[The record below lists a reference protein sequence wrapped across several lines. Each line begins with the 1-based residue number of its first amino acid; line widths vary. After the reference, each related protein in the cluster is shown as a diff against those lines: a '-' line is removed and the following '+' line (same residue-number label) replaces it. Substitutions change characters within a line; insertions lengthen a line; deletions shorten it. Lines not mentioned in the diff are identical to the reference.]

1 MYRSNV
7 APRRHLSATLAIAG
21 LAAALVL
28 ASLSPAEAARRRA
41 RKGPVYTPP
50 FAAMVV
56 DAKTGKTLYGKN
68 EDALRHPA
76 SITKVMTLYLL
87 FEQLDKGRY
96 RLDSPLKIS
105 SSAAAQAPSKLGL
118 EPGETITVDDAI
130 KALVT
135 KSANDIAYAVAEN
148 IGGSEEAFAEMMTR
162 KARALGMSRT
172 VFVNASGLPDA
183 EQVTTARD
191 LTILA
196 RAVQDRFPRY
206 YSYFSTPSFRYDG
219 AVIRNHNKLLGRV
232 EGVDGIKT
240 GFTRTSGFNL
250 MTSAKSN
257 GRHVVAVVLGGTS
270 GGSRDRIMASL
281 VRAHLPHASAA
292 PRTTALVMEAQA
304 DPSRSES
311 KSEPRAEA
319 KSASLFDALK
329 SRIQESE
336 GGEEPRKLPHQPPG
350 VDLSRVRPVYSSDQ
364 SRLTTTPSAFRWIAG
379 PQGAARGEGRP
390 VDAALALPQKSVSQ
404 SETRKDAKS
413 DVKVEA
419 RADTKVEAKVAAKS
433 EARSMEA
440 RAAAQKPA
448 DVADVK
454 STQDLGDKVDHRP
467 TGSTGWVIQLGA
479 PEDEGKAK
487 ELLAAAKNST
497 RALRHASP
505 FTEKVVKGGTTLW
518 RARFSGFDPDAAQ
531 AACKELKRNGFACFA
546 TKG

>member
-1 MYRSNV
+1 MHRSSA
-7 APRRHLSATLAIAG
+7 APRRRWSATVAIAG
-21 LAAALVL
+21 LAAALVIS
-28 ASLSPAEAARRRA
+28 SLSPAEAGRRRA
-41 RKGPVYTPP
+41 RKAPAYSPP
-50 FAAMVV
+50 FAAIVV
-56 DAKTGKTLYGKN
+56 DAKTGKTLYAKN

-105 SSAAAQAPSKLGL
+105 AHAAAQAPTKLGL

-135 KSANDIAYAVAEN
+135 KSANDIACAIAEN
-148 IGGSEEAFAEMMTR
+148 VAGSEESFAEMMTR

-172 VFVNASGLPDA
+172 VFTNASGLPDA

-191 LTILA
+191 LAILA

-206 YSYFSTPSFRYDG
+206 YPYFSTHSFRYGG

-240 GFTRTSGFNL
+240 GFTRMSGFNL

-257 GRHVVAVVLGGTS
+257 GRHVVAIVLGGAS
-270 GGSRDRIMASL
+270 GGGRDRIMSAL
-281 VRAHLPHASAA
+281 VRTHLPQASAA
-292 PRTTALVMEAQA
+292 PRTTALVVEAQA
-304 DPSRSES
+304 EPTRNEARSEAR
-311 KSEPRAEA
+311 SETTGV
-319 KSASLFDALK
+319 SLFDAFK
-329 SRIQESE
+329 SRAQPEQSAATA
-336 GGEEPRKLPHQPPG
+336 EEPARLAQQPRG
-350 VDLSRVRPVYSSDQ
+350 VDLTKVRPVYSSDQ

-379 PQGAARGEGRP
+379 PQGAARGEARP
-390 VDAALALPQKSVSQ
+390 VDAVALAPPQKSAAQ
-404 SETRKDAKS
+404 GDAKA
-413 DVKVEA
+413 DA
-419 RADTKVEAKVAAKS
+419 RADAKS
-433 EARSMEA
+433 EAKIEAKIEAKPESKSLDA
-440 RAAAQKPA
+440 RAAAHKPA
-448 DVADVK
+448 EAVEAK
-454 STQDLGDKVDHRP
+454 PAPRQEEQVDHRH

-487 ELLAAAKNST
+487 ALLAAAKGSART
-497 RALRHASP
+497 LRHASP
-505 FTEKVVKGGTTLW
+505 FTEKIVKGGSVLW
-518 RARFSGFDPDAAQ
+518 RARFSGFDPDSAQ

>member
-1 MYRSNV
+1 MYWSSG
-7 APRRHLSATLAIAG
+7 AARRRLPATLAIAG

-28 ASLSPAEAARRRA
+28 TSLSPAEAARRR

-56 DAKTGKTLYGKN
+56 DAKTGKTLYAKN
-68 EDALRHPA
+68 EDSLRHPA

-87 FEQLDKGRY
+87 FEQLEKGRY
-96 RLDSPLKIS
+96 RLDSSLKIS
-105 SSAAAQAPSKLGL
+105 ARAAAQAPSKLGL
-118 EPGETITVDDAI
+118 EPGETITVEDAI

-148 IGGSEEAFAEMMTR
+148 IGGSEEDFAEMMTK

-206 YSYFSTPSFRYDG
+206 YAYFATPSFRYEG

-240 GFTRTSGFNL
+240 GYTRMSGFNL

-257 GRHVVAVVLGGTS
+257 GRHIVAVVLGGAS
-270 GGSRDRIMASL
+270 GGSRDRVMASL
-281 VRAHLPHASAA
+281 VRTHLPHASAA
-292 PRTTALVMEAQA
+292 PRTTALVMETQA
-304 DPSRSES
+304 EPARSES
-311 KSEPRAEA
+311 RSEPRAEA

-329 SRIQESE
+329 PRMQES
-336 GGEEPRKLPHQPPG
+336 GGAEEQSKLPHQARP
-350 VDLSRVRPVYSSDQ
+350 VDLSKVRPAYSSDQ

-390 VDAALALPQKSVSQ
+390 VDAAAIAPPQKSVPQ
-404 SETRKDAKS
+404 GDTK
-413 DVKVEA
+413 
-419 RADTKVEAKVAAKS
+419 ADTKAAAKAEPKGEAKVEAKVDAKVDAKPI
-433 EARSMEA
+433 EQ
-440 RAAAQKPA
+440 RAPAQKPA
-448 DVADVK
+448 EVADAK
-454 STQDLGDKVDHRP
+454 STQGLGDKVDPRP

-487 ELLAAAKNST
+487 QLLAAAKNSS

-505 FTEKVVKGGTTLW
+505 FTEKIVKGGATLW

>member
-1 MYRSNV
+1 L
-7 APRRHLSATLAIAG
+7 PATLAIVG

-28 ASLSPAEAARRRA
+28 TSLSPAEAARRR
-41 RKGPVYTPP
+41 RKGPVYAPP

-56 DAKTGKTLYGKN
+56 DAKTGKTLYAKN
-68 EDALRHPA
+68 EDSLRHPA

-96 RLDSPLKIS
+96 RLDSSLKIS
-105 SSAAAQAPSKLGL
+105 GRAAAQAPSKLGL
-118 EPGETITVDDAI
+118 EPGETITVEDAI

-148 IGGSEEAFAEMMTR
+148 LGGSEEDFAEMMTR

-206 YSYFSTPSFRYDG
+206 YHYFATPSFRYGG

-232 EGVDGIKT
+232 QGVDGIKT

-257 GRHVVAVVLGGTS
+257 GRHVVAVVLGGAS
-270 GGSRDRIMASL
+270 GGSRDRMMASL
-281 VRAHLPHASAA
+281 VRTHLPHASAA
-292 PRTTALVMEAQA
+292 PRTTELVMETQAQPA
-304 DPSRSES
+304 RNESRSEARS
-311 KSEPRAEA
+311 EA

-329 SRIQESE
+329 PRAQES
-336 GGEEPRKLPHQPPG
+336 GGGDEPGKLPHQARP
-350 VDLSRVRPVYSSDQ
+350 VDLSKVRPAYSSDQ

-379 PQGAARGEGRP
+379 PQGAARGEGRA
-390 VDAALALPQKSVSQ
+390 VDAAAIAPSQKSVPQ
-404 SETRKDAKS
+404 GDNK
-413 DVKVEA
+413 
-419 RADTKVEAKVAAKS
+419 ADTKAAAKAEAKVDAKVD
-433 EARSMEA
+433 ARPVEQ
-440 RAAAQKPA
+440 RAPAQKPT
-448 DVADVK
+448 DVADAK
-454 STQDLGDKVDHRP
+454 PAQDLGDKVDHRP

-479 PEDEGKAK
+479 PEDEGKAR
-487 ELLAAAKNST
+487 ELLAAAKKSS

-505 FTEKVVKGGTTLW
+505 FTEKIVKGSTTLW

>member
-1 MYRSNV
+1 MYRSSG
-7 APRRHLSATLAIAG
+7 APRQRLPATLAIAG
-21 LAAALVL
+21 LAAALVVT
-28 ASLSPAEAARRRA
+28 SLSPAEARRRS

-56 DAKTGKTLYGKN
+56 DANTGKTLYAKN

-87 FEQLDKGRY
+87 FEQLEKGRY
-96 RLDSPLKIS
+96 RLESPLKIS
-105 SSAAAQAPSKLGL
+105 SSAATQAPSKLGL
-118 EPGETITVDDAI
+118 EPGETITVEEAI

-148 IGGSEEAFAEMMTR
+148 IGGSEEAFAELMTR

-172 VFVNASGLPDA
+172 VFVNASGLPDT

-206 YSYFSTPSFRYDG
+206 YHYFSTPSFSYGG

-250 MTSAKSN
+250 MTSAKRN

-281 VRAHLPHASAA
+281 VRTHLPHASAA
-292 PRTTALVMEAQA
+292 PRTTSLVAEAQA
-304 DPSRSES
+304 EPTRNELQR
-311 KSEPRAEA
+311 EPRPEA

-329 SRIQESE
+329 SRVQESE
-336 GGEEPRKLPHQPPG
+336 GGEEPSKLPHQARA
-350 VDLSRVRPVYSSDQ
+350 VDPSKVRPVYSSDQ
-364 SRLTTTPSAFRWIAG
+364 SRLTATPSAFRWIAG

-390 VDAALALPQKSVSQ
+390 VDAASLAPPPKKSVPQ
-404 SETRKDAKS
+404 GDARANTKP
-413 DVKVEA
+413 DVKVEPKAEAKIEA
-419 RADTKVEAKVAAKS
+419 RVEAKPI
-433 EARSMEA
+433 EA
-440 RAAAQKPA
+440 RAPAQKPA
-448 DVADVK
+448 DVADEK
-454 STQDLGDKVDHRP
+454 STQGLGDKVDHRP

-487 ELLAAAKNST
+487 QLLAAAKNST

-505 FTEKVVKGGTTLW
+505 FTEKIVKDGTTLW